1 MYRQDNRPRELCLVL
16 GPKVLKVRVNLHRSN
31 IAASSCSAVL
41 GVFICAFVASWNTR
55 KRCSE
60 CKLSRQRLGCWFF
73 YADWFTFQV
82 MFSLLVLRMFKR
94 GLANL
99 LDVPLLSAMMLGLQ
113 NYQAYRFPSTDNNF
127 HLIQHATNS
136 FNHFSG
142 HKLLIRFGLFDAGR
156 FHILLSY
163 QLFLKIFNRTK
174 KSVHQGCWLWLL
186 DIHHSW

>member
-1 MYRQDNRPRELCLVL
+1 MYRRDNRPRELCLVL

-55 KRCSE
+55 KRCRE
-60 CKLSRQRLGCWFF
+60 CNLSRQRLGCWFF
-73 YADWFTFQV
+73 YADWFTFQA

-113 NYQAYRFPSTDNNF
+113 NYKAYRFPSTYK
-127 HLIQHATNS
+127 Q
-136 FNHFSG
+136 
-142 HKLLIRFGLFDAGR
+142 
-156 FHILLSY
+156 LS
-163 QLFLKIFNRTK
+163 
-174 KSVHQGCWLWLL
+174 L
-186 DIHHSW
+186 DPARY